1 MRIKIQSWLFLL
13 FGLQGVMQVVYWETI
28 KGYPAC
34 FMCKGYRILYLA
46 IVMSALWYVY
56 RPRLN
61 RLYVLSG
68 AVMAETLWSL
78 WDFFQKVGTLSQKCH
93 GTARIVEGKMVFTP
107 CASQHSS
114 WLKVLCSPVGVNTL
128 LSILICFYALRV
140 LWKTRCGHQKFLQWI
155 GCVGLLGMSVIPT
168 EAAID
173 ERFRRALK
181 AQEQRAKAYDAE
193 MKSLEQAATIKSK
206 SYQKETEAIV
216 KKKPTHEMMES
227 AQTVIVNKNTCTG
240 KCPTFNHTPDQEHKV
255 KICMSF
261 SVPAH
266 VWKELNQELIKHEGV
281 FVVKGL
287 PNNSFQVFTQKVLD
301 LRKQGITAPIQIDP
315 KLFERLNVALVPHF
329 IWKHEDEVYTA
340 SGTVTLSYVMGL
352 VRESKGMT
360 P

>member
-1 MRIKIQSWLFLL
+1 MPIKIRTWLFLL

-34 FMCKGYRILYLA
+34 FMCKGYRVLYLA

-61 RLYVLSG
+61 RVYVLCG
-68 AVMAETLWSL
+68 AVMAETFWSL

-93 GTARIVEGKMVFTP
+93 AAARIVDGKMVFTS
-107 CASQHSS
+107 CTSQHSS
-114 WLKVLCSPVGVNTL
+114 WLKVICSPVGVNTL
-128 LSILICFYALRV
+128 LSILMCGYALRV
-140 LWKTRCGHQKFLQWI
+140 LWKTRCGHQRFLQWI
-155 GCVGLLGMSVIPT
+155 GCVGLLGMSVTPT
-168 EAAID
+168 EAAVD
-173 ERFRRALK
+173 DRLLRALK

-193 MKSLEQAATIKSK
+193 MKSLEQAATIQSK

-216 KKKPTHEMMES
+216 KKQPTQEMMDA

-240 KCPTFNHTPDQEHKV
+240 KCPTFNPTPDQEHKV

-287 PNNSFQVFTQKVLD
+287 PNNSFQAFTEKVLE

-315 KLFERLNVALVPHF
+315 KLFEQLNITLVPQF
-329 IWKHEDEVYTA
+329 IWKHEGEIYTA
-340 SGTVTLSYVMGL
+340 SGTVTLSHVMGL